1 MKVLSLPFKRLD
13 LCVARMTTQN
23 GGSVSRIEGD
33 EKNSI
38 LNKYFRARYIETQIR
53 YIFNCKQYHKKVLVS
68 SFLLRSHTNP

>member
-1 MKVLSLPFKRLD
+1 MEVPSP
-13 LCVARMTTQN
+13 
-23 GGSVSRIEGD
+23 EGD

-68 SFLLRSHTNP
+68 SFLLRSHTNPLTKNFELNYTV